1 MKLEDI
7 HYEIPDAA
15 PDAEN
20 FDLEKWRQENPMDY
34 LKAMFLIN
42 TSCNKNEVFLA
53 IYRVAR
59 LHIPDA
65 LYKYYSLTND
75 IALNEQKLE
84 TLQQK
89 KIFLAEPKTLNDPFD
104 NKAYFYRP
112 DELKK
117 YEWLEEYDGRLID
130 DFSAFFRT
138 TSLTANQVNS
148 MPMWAHYANNHA
160 GFCVEYDMKKNTE
173 LSSCTFPVQYTDER
187 IDITGLMEDQVQ
199 TIMQAKS
206 IQSSKGF
213 KQILSDN
220 LSLIYLVSLFCNI
233 KHISWS
239 YENEFRCSMASN
251 AKGMPYAPAMP
262 KAIYIGMN
270 CLPTYRDKLIKI
282 AAELQIPAYQMAF
295 DEFNSNFN
303 LIFKEI

>member
-1 MKLEDI
+1 MKLEDL
-7 HYEIPDAA
+7 HYEIPDTA
-15 PDAEN
+15 PDTAN
-20 FDLEKWRQENPMDY
+20 FDLEKWRKENPMDY

-42 TSCNKNEVFLA
+42 ISCNKNEVFQT
-53 IYRVAR
+53 IYRVTR
-59 LHIPDA
+59 FHIPDA

-89 KIFLAEPKTLNDPFD
+89 KIFMAEPKSLNDPFD

-112 DELKK
+112 EELKK
-117 YEWLEEYDGRLID
+117 HEWLAEYDGRLID

-148 MPMWAHYANNHA
+148 MPMWAHYANNHT

-173 LSSCTFPVQYTDER
+173 LCDCTFPVQYTDER
-187 IDITGLMEDQVQ
+187 IDITSLMEDQVQ
-199 TIMQAKS
+199 AIMQAKS

-213 KQILSDN
+213 KQILLDN

-295 DEFNSNFN
+295 DEFNTNFN